1 MWEYER
7 KIRATAAAAV
17 RHLWIFRFRVIGK
30 KGCQRQAVAGFFRG
44 LVSFSLRNFSAF
56 THDVYSQKPFVPKRK
71 KKNIKKETE
80 LYYSMPLC
88 PL

>member
-1 MWEYER
+1 MWELER
-7 KIRATAAAAV
+7 KIRASAAAAV
-17 RHLWIFRFRVIGK
+17 RHLWVFRFRVIG
-30 KGCQRQAVAGFFRG
+30 RRAAREAVAGFFRG